1 MYEFSVYE
9 LSFWNVIFV
18 AHVRRRGKNIHPQ
31 ILLSSI
37 NLANMGRQG
46 ILVFY

>member
-1 MYEFSVYE
+1 MTILWFTR
-9 LSFWNVIFV
+9 V
-18 AHVRRRGKNIHPQ
+18 ARVRRLGENIHPQ

-37 NLANMGRQG
+37 NLVNVRRQG